1 MEDSK
6 THTCYIEIDGNVIT
20 RDANGTLIN
29 EFTGNWSVLHKV
41 YKFATMTATEK
52 QRYKRVSPNLY
63 IGSIK
68 YIMRHPGTNQS
79 FVVNSTQIKKIL
91 SYIINV
97 NKIHFGGL
105 SECGIENEFD
115 YSE

>member
-41 YKFATMTATEK
+41 YRFATMTATEK
-52 QRYKRVSPNLY
+52 QKHKRISLIFILVVLSMLCDIQVLIKVLLLILLKLKDFTLY
-63 IGSIK
+63 
-68 YIMRHPGTNQS
+68 
-79 FVVNSTQIKKIL
+79 
-91 SYIINV
+91 
-97 NKIHFGGL
+97 
-105 SECGIENEFD
+105 C
-115 YSE
+115 

>member
-1 MEDSK
+1 MEESK

-63 IGSIK
+63 IGGIK

-91 SYIINV
+91 PYIINV
-97 NKIHFGGL
+97 NKVHFGGL
-105 SECGIENEFD
+105 NECGVENELD
-115 YSE
+115 YCE